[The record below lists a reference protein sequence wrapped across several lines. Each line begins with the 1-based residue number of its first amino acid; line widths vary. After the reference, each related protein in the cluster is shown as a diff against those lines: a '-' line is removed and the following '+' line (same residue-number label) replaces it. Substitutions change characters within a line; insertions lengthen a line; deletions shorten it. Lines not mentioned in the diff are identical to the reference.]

1 MEAIARMAMGGM
13 RDAQSILDQMI
24 SFCGRKIVQ
33 QDVLEVYGLAAP
45 DRINKLFKSMVAAD
59 YDTILQVTD
68 AFAEEGIDFYRAL
81 LDLSERHRE
90 ALIESLRGS
99 SPEVSAEQLT
109 RMLDALRE
117 GESLV
122 RLGLSEKANFEVTLF
137 RAVEAGRTRSIDQ
150 VIRKISQ
157 VIPEGAKKKSIIP
170 SEGNSLPRQKA
181 DPISNALEDLVPSK
195 EAGSEEVIVADENP
209 TTPTSA
215 EIVSPINS
223 KQEEKAGNLPD
234 VSESKK
240 LLTPFEELRTVDPEK
255 VQGRVDQLPPVIR
268 EVVEGKFKAKYV
280 ALEKIDPEILI

>member
-1 MEAIARMAMGGM
+1 MH
-13 RDAQSILDQMI
+13 L
-24 SFCGRKIVQ
+24 V
-33 QDVLEVYGLAAP
+33 
-45 DRINKLFKSMVAAD
+45 
-59 YDTILQVTD
+59 
-68 AFAEEGIDFYRAL
+68 EEGIDFYRAL

-223 KQEEKAGNLPD
+223 KQEEK
-234 VSESKK
+234 S
-240 LLTPFEELRTVDPEK
+240 R
-255 VQGRVDQLPPVIR
+255 
-268 EVVEGKFKAKYV
+268 
-280 ALEKIDPEILI
+280 